1 MTMSGYAVARIDEIE
16 ELHDGREP
24 MRPVRHHFGITA
36 FGVTAWTAK
45 SKGDRIINEHDEDQ
59 DGAEELYV
67 VTQGHARFEV
77 GGESVDAPAGSL
89 VHVEPNVTRTAF
101 AEQDGTTILVVGG
114 TPGQPYHP
122 VGWEIW
128 APLRPRYE
136 AGENEAV
143 RDELRPLV
151 EANPQYPL
159 LAYNLA
165 CLEALTGQK
174 DEALVHL
181 RQAAET
187 SQNFDFREFARNDSD
202 LDSIR
207 DEPAFAEIVG

>member
-1 MTMSGYAVARIDEIE
+1 MGGWQVAQLDDIE
-16 ELHDGREP
+16 ELDDGREP

-36 FGVTAWTAK
+36 FGVTAWTAQNA
-45 SKGDRIINEHDEDQ
+45 GDRIINEHDED
-59 DGAEELYV
+59 DAGHEELYV
-67 VTQGHARFEV
+67 VTEGHARFEI

-89 VHVEPNVTRTAF
+89 VYVEPKVRRTAF
-101 AEQDGTTILVVGG
+101 AEDAGTTILVVGA
-114 TPGQPYHP
+114 TPGQAYDP

-136 AGENEAV
+136 AGEHEAV

-165 CLEALTGQK
+165 CLEAVTGQK

-181 RQAAET
+181 QQAIDR
-187 SQNFDFREFARNDSD
+187 SQTFDFREFARGDSD
-202 LDSIR
+202 LDSVR
-207 DEPAFAEIVG
+207 DDPAFKELVA

>member
-1 MTMSGYAVARIDEIE
+1 MAGYAIARIDEIE
-16 ELHDGREP
+16 ELDDGRQP

-36 FGVTAWTAK
+36 FGVNTWTAPNA
-45 SKGDRIINEHDEDQ
+45 GDRIINEHAEDD

-67 VTQGHARFEV
+67 VTQGHARFELD
-77 GGESVDAPAGSL
+77 GESVDAPAGSL
-89 VHVEPNVTRTAF
+89 VFVKPNVKRTAF
-101 AEQDGTTILVVGG
+101 AEADATTILAVGG
-114 TPGQPYHP
+114 TPGQAYHA

-136 AGENEAV
+136 AGEHEAV

-165 CLEALTGQK
+165 CLEAVTGQK
-174 DEALVHL
+174 EDALVHL

-187 SQNFDFREFARNDSD
+187 SENFDFREFARNDSD

-207 DEPAFAEIVG
+207 DEPAFQEIVGA